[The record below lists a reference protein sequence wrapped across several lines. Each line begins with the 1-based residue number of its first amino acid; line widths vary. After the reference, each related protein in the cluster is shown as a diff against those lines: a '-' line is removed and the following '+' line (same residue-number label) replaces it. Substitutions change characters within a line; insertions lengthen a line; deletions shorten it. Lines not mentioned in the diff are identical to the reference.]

1 MVMPAIGSAIAGTLT
16 SKAVDSIGPDKTEGA
31 STAGVTS
38 AVDGT
43 KQTSQAPAVPDVSG
57 SEADNYV
64 KQAADAAFTKGLDSV
79 LNPRMNAS
87 QAGKY
92 QRDYLASAFPEMN
105 PWERAGAT
113 ATQAGVQ
120 AGQQENQK
128 NMLNMQLSNQKDIA
142 EIQSDTAKD
151 VAKINNFA
159 SMSKLD
165 LEKMNLA
172 SKNVL
177 TQYQSS
183 TEAWR
188 AVSEEFR
195 SKNIEIE
202 GDKLKAMIPQ
212 IQAMTE
218 KLQTGNSDYGRTYT
232 DIRNMLRRG
241 TNLKGGELEAAAQT
255 LAAAMYAGEKVYDK
269 LPSFGKKTGG
279 VGSSVRSGNNAPK
292 QSRITKGGKYDGYYN
307 VPKDSK
313 GNYLP

>member
-16 SKAVDSIGPDKTEGA
+16 SKAVDSIGSDDKSATQGVAA
-31 STAGVTS
+31 S
-38 AVDGT
+38 VDGT
-43 KQTSQAPAVPDVSG
+43 QQKSQEIVQPQVSG
-57 SEADNYV
+57 SEASNYG
-64 KQAADAAFTKGLDSV
+64 KQAFDAAFTKGVDSV
-79 LNPRMNAS
+79 VNPRMNAS
-87 QAGKY
+87 EAGKY

-105 PWERAGAT
+105 PWERAGAS

-120 AGQQENQK
+120 AGQQQNQK
-128 NMLNMQLSNQKDIA
+128 DMLNMQLSNQKDIA

-177 TQYQSS
+177 TQYQSN
-183 TEAWR
+183 TEAYR
-188 AVSEEFR
+188 ALNEELR
-195 SKNIEIE
+195 SHNIPLE
-202 GDKLKAMIPQ
+202 GDKLRAMIPQ

-232 DIRNMLRRG
+232 DVRNMLRNS
-241 TNLKGGELEAAAQT
+241 TDLKGGELEAAAQT
-255 LAAAMYAGEKVYDK
+255 IAAAMYAGEKVYDK

-279 VGSSVRSGNNAPK
+279 VGSSTRSGNNAPK
-292 QSRITKGGKYDGYYN
+292 VR
-307 VPKDSK
+307 
-313 GNYLP
+313 NYQIGRPVHK

>member
-16 SKAVDSIGPDKTEGA
+16 SKVVDSVGPKKPDPST
-31 STAGVTS
+31 TAGIS
-38 AVDGT
+38 SSVDGS
-43 KQTSQAPAVPDVSG
+43 KESSQAPVVPEVSG
-57 SEADNYV
+57 SEANKYA
-64 KQAADAAFTKGLDSV
+64 KQAFDAAFTKGLDSV
-79 LNPRMNAS
+79 INPRMNAS
-87 QAGKY
+87 EAGKY

-120 AGQQENQK
+120 AGQQQNQK
-128 NMLNMQLSNQKDIA
+128 DMLNMQLSNQKDIA

-151 VAKINNFA
+151 VAKINNFPA
-159 SMSKLD
+159 MSKLD

-202 GDKLKAMIPQ
+202 GAKLKAMIPQ

-218 KLQTGNSDYGRTYT
+218 KLQTGNSDYGRMYT
-232 DIRNMLRRG
+232 DIRNMLRNG
-241 TNLKGGELEAAAQT
+241 TNLKGGELEAAAQS
-255 LAAAMYAGEKVYDK
+255 LAALMYGGEKLYDK
-269 LPSFGKKTGG
+269 LPSFSNKTGG
-279 VGSSVRSGNNAPK
+279 VGSSVRSGNNA
-292 QSRITKGGKYDGYYN
+292 
-307 VPKDSK
+307 SK
-313 GNYLP
+313 VRGHQIGRPVHK